1 MASVIYSD
9 DKIEE
14 ILYRE
19 NLKIPPISQRIWA
32 FGIDIILVV
41 LLTWG
46 VYINLLSASSGDI
59 VSKIYSIQKLILTY
73 FLLGF
78 FYEVV
83 MIRFFNASIGKMI
96 FGHRIISLQTLD
108 IPLFKT
114 ILQRSALKILEEIFG
129 FVLFIFAIDNSFHR
143 GIHDR
148 FSKTIVIL
156 ER

>member
-1 MASVIYSD
+1 MVYSD

-19 NLKIPPISQRIWA
+19 SLKIPPISQRIWA
-32 FGIDIILVV
+32 FGIDIV
-41 LLTWG
+41 LIIFLTWG
-46 VYINLLSASSGDI
+46 VYVNFLSASSTDI

-96 FGHRIISLQTLD
+96 FGHKIISLQTLD
-108 IPLFKT
+108 IPLLNT
-114 ILQRSALKILEEIFG
+114 ILQRSVLKIFEEILG
-129 FVLFIFAIDNSFHR
+129 FVLFIFAIDNSLHR
-143 GIHDR
+143 GIHDKI
-148 FSKTIVIL
+148 SKTIVIL

>member
-1 MASVIYSD
+1 MASVVYSD

>member
-1 MASVIYSD
+1 MASVVYSD

-14 ILYRE
+14 IFYRE